1 MHYDTPYTF
10 AVLRMQKEQTKEKE
24 NEKEKE
30 KEARTCKRRETDEWD
45 LRLTTRV
52 QRLKA
57 GVKSQPPCMHASMC
71 LCMNGKG
78 RKW

>member
-1 MHYDTPYTF
+1 
-10 AVLRMQKEQTKEKE
+10 
-24 NEKEKE
+24 
-30 KEARTCKRRETDEWD
+30 